1 MLSGGNRAAATTTIS
16 VGRLRQREPSACTR
30 HTRSSLP
37 GTQGWP
43 DQRLY
48 PNKTRKTSRVPGL
61 GEDEGKEGPNELERT
76 AKLEGEFI
84 ELEEDDNLR
93 TRERGR
99 NYL

>member
-1 MLSGGNRAAATTTIS
+1 
-16 VGRLRQREPSACTR
+16 
-30 HTRSSLP
+30 
-37 GTQGWP
+37 
-43 DQRLY
+43 
-48 PNKTRKTSRVPGL
+48 VPGL